1 MSRSYH
7 GQITKR
13 SCFWNTHT
21 WVTVSGHSCHCHYVD
36 RNIICHHFVKFLY
49 GGHAVIQNLRQVLTH
64 HSGLVSFEVV
74 KQWAYSGFC
83 NKEILF
89 RWHIHYS
96 RNLIITRT
104 HLNLLSHVW
113 SLNLYIGLM
122 WYLKQ
127 WMNTWPIIFWLQ
139 LSPLCFSRA
148 LKFWYIRSA
157 QSEYIAHGQEN
168 NWPPPPPP
176 PLGKP
181 A

>member
-89 RWHIHYS
+89 RWHIPLFQKPDHNQNAS
-96 RNLIITRT
+96 EPTKSCLVIKFV
-104 HLNLLSHVW
+104 HW
-113 SLNLYIGLM
+113 SNVISQTVNEHMTYYFLTSTFTLV
-122 WYLKQ
+122 
-127 WMNTWPIIFWLQ
+127 F
-139 LSPLCFSRA
+139 FSRSKV
-148 LKFWYIRSA
+148 LIHQISSVWIYCTWTRK
-157 QSEYIAHGQEN
+157 
-168 NWPPPPPP
+168 
-176 PLGKP
+176 
-181 A
+181 